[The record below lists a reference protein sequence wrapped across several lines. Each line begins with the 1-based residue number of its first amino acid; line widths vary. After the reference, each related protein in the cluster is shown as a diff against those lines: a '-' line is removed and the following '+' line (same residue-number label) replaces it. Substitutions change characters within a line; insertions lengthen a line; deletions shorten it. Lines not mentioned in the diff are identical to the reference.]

1 MNYGLNFEKRIPKIK
16 SVYADVIEEL
26 ERPRV
31 SIYLQLISKAM
42 VKRQQAEKKFVTD
55 YKDKEFVIKEY
66 SKFERIFNYL
76 LQRMSRECKKYGSA

>member
-55 YKDKEFVIKEY
+55 YKDKELVIKEY